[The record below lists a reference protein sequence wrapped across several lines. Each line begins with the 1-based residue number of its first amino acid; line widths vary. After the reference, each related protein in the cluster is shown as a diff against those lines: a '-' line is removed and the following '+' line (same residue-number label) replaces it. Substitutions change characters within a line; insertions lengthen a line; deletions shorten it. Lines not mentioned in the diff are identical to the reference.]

1 MPLQLAKV
9 DIAES
14 IDSEMDG
21 DLQKAFLT
29 LGNLITAR
37 VTLHFYKTESLV
49 CDRMKCLI
57 LDLPHELSD
66 LYVNKFGML
75 NRFLFV

>member
-1 MPLQLAKV
+1 MDSGNVTNLNKFFRIQVHASALCLAQSNSYSLAVSQLTKK

-29 LGNLITAR
+29 LGK
-37 VTLHFYKTESLV
+37 YQ
-49 CDRMKCLI
+49 
-57 LDLPHELSD
+57 
-66 LYVNKFGML
+66 
-75 NRFLFV
+75 